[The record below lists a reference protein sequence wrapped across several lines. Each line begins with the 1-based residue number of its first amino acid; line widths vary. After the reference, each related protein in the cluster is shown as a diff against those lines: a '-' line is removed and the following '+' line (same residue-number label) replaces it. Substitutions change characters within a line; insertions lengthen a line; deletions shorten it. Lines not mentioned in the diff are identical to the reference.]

1 MDWNTLFTL
10 PSNRAY
16 SSRTSCSRSE
26 TRGFE
31 ARRRGFSGVVGW
43 LLLLLSGAVGVGVL
57 VSIEEGMI
65 VAIEWYG

>member
-31 ARRRGFSGVVGW
+31 ARRRGFSGVVG
-43 LLLLLSGAVGVGVL
+43 LLLSVAEGVGVF
-57 VSIEEGMI
+57 VSIEEDI
-65 VAIEWYG
+65 VLAIEWYG

>member
-31 ARRRGFSGVVGW
+31 ARRRGFSGGVG
-43 LLLLLSGAVGVGVL
+43 LLLSVAVGVGVL
-57 VSIEEGMI
+57 VSIEEDMMF
-65 VAIEWYG
+65 VIEWYG

>member
-1 MDWNTLFTL
+1 MMDTLFTL

-31 ARRRGFSGVVGW
+31 ARRRGFPGVVCW
-43 LLLLLSGAVGVGVL
+43 LLLSAVVGVGVL
-57 VSIEEGMI
+57 VSIAEDIM
-65 VAIEWYG
+65 VAIECGMNN

>member
-1 MDWNTLFTL
+1 MDTLFTL

-31 ARRRGFSGVVGW
+31 ARRRGFSGVACW
-43 LLLLLSGAVGVGVL
+43 LLLSVAVGVGVF
-57 VSIEEGMI
+57 VSIEEDMM